1 MKKAQKLIG
10 LALTLAMILALLC
23 GCGASGSQPAS
34 SNQPASATES
44 KQEKEENTE
53 AKDDGAVYTVTLG
66 SVWSLDHPVTKLL
79 DEFYIPYVAEKTNNH
94 VIINH
99 HPNSELGSEGDLSQS
114 VMTGTIQ
121 MGALGDLIGLNQV
134 KQVEVLELP
143 YMWESEDQFWAAQ
156 TDEYLA
162 MINEELKSYNL
173 DLLCLHKRGF
183 RQMVTDIPVNS
194 MADLKGLVFR
204 APGVDMMIEGLE
216 SYGLI
221 PSVIAWSD
229 VYSASQ
235 QGVVHGSEGSL
246 DSLWAMKL
254 FEVTPYL
261 AMTNHQVSMGM
272 FVVNH
277 DWFSSLPEEYQEV
290 LKEGAV
296 ELAVKIRNEITK
308 NEEEWMKDFTVT
320 YPDREDFR
328 KAALPVAKKYVEE
341 HEWAADV
348 LKMVGKVDLLEEI
361 GYNG

>member
-1 MKKAQKLIG
+1 MKNLKKGIG
-10 LALTLAMILALLC
+10 LSLALIMLLMLLC
-23 GCGASGSQPAS
+23 ACGNSGTAQTKPSSGGAAEPA
-34 SNQPASATES
+34 
-44 KQEKEENTE
+44 
-53 AKDDGAVYTVTLG
+53 AKADDVTYTVTLG

-79 DEFYIPYVAEKTNNH
+79 DEFFIPYVTEKTDGH
-94 VIINH
+94 VVINH

-114 VMTGTIQ
+114 VMSGTIQ

-134 KQVEVLELP
+134 KQIEVLELP
-143 YMWESEDQFWAAQ
+143 YMWRSEDEFWAAQ
-156 TDEYLA
+156 TEEYLA
-162 MINEELKSYNL
+162 MINEKLAEFDL

-277 DWFSSLPEEYQEV
+277 TWFSSLPEEYQNV
-290 LKEGAV
+290 LREGAQ
-296 ELAVKIRNEITK
+296 ELALKIREEITT
-308 NEEEWMKDFTVT
+308 NEEAWMEDFIVT
-320 YPDREDFR
+320 HPDTEDFR
-328 KAALPVAKKYVEE
+328 QAALPVAKKYVEE
-341 HEWAADV
+341 HDWAADV
-348 LKMVGKVDLLEEI
+348 LRMVGKEDLLAEI
-361 GYNG
+361 GYEG